1 MAGGGG
7 AAVVVGVVGGILI
20 GSGAGAWCLGFL
32 AFVGLMYIVGSRA
45 GTALIKEA
53 HTLALGPSVKME
65 LSTWPIRTIRS
76 PYNNRILVTVDVPGS
91 KERTPL
97 AECKPVWYTPG
108 TANAPTR
115 PGDLYGTI
123 SQGRTVL
130 GVTEDGSCY
139 LGRVRKN
146 RPDRGV
152 A

>member
-1 MAGGGG
+1 MRQTAVGAFFAYVERRRTLMAGGGG
-7 AAVVVGVVGGILI
+7 AAVVVGV
-20 GSGAGAWCLGFL
+20 
-32 AFVGLMYIVGSRA
+32 VGSRA